1 MRKVFTLLCPL
12 FFYSSF
18 LTAQF
23 DTIAGP
29 FPIVFDMTASE
40 DFVFAAVGD
49 FDGEEIRAYDGLE
62 LNDPGRLVYTNTTP
76 LSSPFT
82 SIYYHN
88 DALYICSSGPTI
100 QTGSIRRI
108 SNLKATTP
116 DVELILDLPWL
127 PTQVAVKDDILYI
140 TRLYFVGGGIY
151 TYDMNDPNPIP
162 ELELLI
168 PTGTD
173 IFSDMKIVG
182 DHLLASNAA
191 DDIVISADLSKSR
204 PRFETIISGVD
215 GPGSLT
221 VDQEELYVVTN
232 NFDRNASARVGVYTY
247 DQDKRPSLIT
257 EEASNTEFIMRGVE
271 RLDNQTYVIEGVEGT
286 GANNDLGYLLRVP
299 SILSSQSQIAKSP
312 TVKIYPN
319 PSSSYVEFDGL
330 IPRQVDI
337 LGINGK
343 LFKSEVNNTSQVKVS
358 DLPSGVYILIL
369 YFDDGTY
376 QRSRIVKQ

>member
-12 FFYSSF
+12 LFYCSF

-49 FDGEEIRAYDGLE
+49 FDGDEIRAYDGLE
-62 LNDPGRLVYTNTTP
+62 LNDPGRIVYTNTTP

-82 SIYYHN
+82 SIYYDN
-88 DALYICSSGPTI
+88 DALYVSSSGPSI
-100 QTGSIRRI
+100 QTGSIRKVT
-108 SNLKATTP
+108 NLKATTP

-127 PTQVAVKDDILYI
+127 PTQVVAKDNMLYI
-140 TRLYFVGGGIY
+140 SRLYFVGGGIY
-151 TYDMNDPNPIP
+151 TYDMNDPNP
-162 ELELLI
+162 ELELLLQ
-168 PTGTD
+168 TGSD
-173 IFSDMKIVG
+173 ILSDLIIE
-182 DHLLASNAA
+182 DNHLLAS
-191 DDIVISADLSKSR
+191 ISSEKEVVSIDLNRSR
-204 PRFETIISGVD
+204 PRLDRIISNLD
-215 GPGSLT
+215 GPSGLT
-221 VDQEELYVVTN
+221 IDQDQLYVVTN

-247 DQDKRPSLIT
+247 DQDKKPSLIT

-271 RLDNQTYVIEGVEGT
+271 RLDNQTYVIESVEGT
-286 GANNDLGYLLRVP
+286 GADNDLGYLLRVP
-299 SILSSQSQIAKSP
+299 SILSSQSQITKTP
-312 TVKIYPN
+312 VVKIYPN

-343 LFKSEVNNTSQVKVS
+343 LFKSEMNNTSQVNVS
-358 DLPSGVYILIL
+358 DLPSGVYIMIL
-369 YFDDGTY
+369 YLDDGTY
-376 QRSRIVKQ
+376 QRSRLIKQ